1 MLSSRRLRSPQR
13 RSLETRDRLVEA
25 ALQEFA
31 EKGFGGAATRAI
43 AARAGVSQS
52 AVPYHFTT
60 KEALWKAAAD
70 RLFGILQE
78 QFQARLV
85 GLEGVDVRTRT
96 RLLLRDL
103 VLFAAA
109 HPELHR
115 FMLQEGTGPS
125 ERLAWLVEKH
135 IRPAFALMR
144 GQMAE
149 LEAAGE
155 PPLGRPEHIHYMM
168 IGAVSIPYAVAPE
181 FELVTGEDPF
191 SKEMVDAHVESV
203 LALFL
208 PEPEAWPRTP
218 GHTALPSTKTSRGG

>member
-1 MLSSRRLRSPQR
+1 MPSSRQPRRSQR

-31 EKGFGGAATRAI
+31 EKGFGGASTRAI
-43 AARAGVSQS
+43 AARAGVAQS

-60 KEALWKAAAD
+60 KESLWKAAAD
-70 RLFGILQE
+70 RLFGMLQE

-85 GLEGVDVRTRT
+85 GLEGVDIRTRT

-115 FMLQEGTGPS
+115 FMLQEGTGAS
-125 ERLAWLVEKH
+125 ERLVWLVETH
-135 IRPAFALMR
+135 IRPILAFTR

-155 PPLGRPEHIHYMM
+155 PLRGRPEHIHYMM
-168 IGAVSIPYAVAPE
+168 IGAASMPYAVAPE
-181 FELVTGEDPF
+181 FELATGEDPF
-191 SKEMVDAHVESV
+191 SKEMVDAHVDTV
-203 LALFL
+203 VALFF
-208 PEPEAWPRTP
+208 PESEADAR
-218 GHTALPSTKTSRGG
+218 